1 MRLFTDAELIALGTK
16 VQEARYKG
24 GRMVLEKFGKKHFS
38 MLGKLS
44 AEKRKANKL
53 LRRTII

>member
-38 MLGKLS
+38 LLGKLS
-44 AEKRKANKL
+44 AAKRKELKNQG
-53 LRRTII
+53 